1 MSFLG
6 QGMTIFR
13 MWRDDDY
20 LRSMLGYLSIF
31 YMSFVLKQQPPP
43 RNLFLTQ
50 PEYQQFLQHT
60 LALSQGAD
68 VVLHVPPEAMPQ
80 ASGDLRTFLR

>member
-1 MSFLG
+1 
-6 QGMTIFR
+6 MTIFR
-13 MWRDDDY
+13 MWRDEDY
-20 LRSMLGYLSIF
+20 LQAMLGYLNVF
-31 YMSFVLKQQPPP
+31 YTSFVLKQQPPP
-43 RNLFLTQ
+43 SNLFLHL

-80 ASGDLRTFLR
+80 ALGDLRTFLK